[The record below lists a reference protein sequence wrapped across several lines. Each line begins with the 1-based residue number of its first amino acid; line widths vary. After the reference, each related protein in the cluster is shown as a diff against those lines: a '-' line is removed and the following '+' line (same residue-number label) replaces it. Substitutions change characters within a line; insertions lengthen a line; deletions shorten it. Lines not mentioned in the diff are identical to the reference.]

1 MKPKEVPWFPLRL
14 DDFDHIGKRILGA
27 GDGIQDTDHPG
38 FNDKQYRMRRAE
50 IAKAALNY
58 KVADKTIPIIEYTKQ
73 ETETWN
79 YCYSR
84 LENLFKTNA
93 CEEFNWTIDQFKK
106 HVGLRADRIPQLN
119 DISEFLKSKTGWRL
133 KPVGGLLT

>member
-38 FNDKQYRMRRAE
+38 FNDKEYRMRRAE

-58 KVADKTIPIIEYTKQ
+58 KVADKSIPIIEYTQQ

-106 HVGLRADRIPQLN
+106 HVGLRADRIP
-119 DISEFLKSKTGWRL
+119 
-133 KPVGGLLT
+133 